1 MLSFG
6 TEDESISEFVC
17 YWRFLIMLGEGSL
30 VYDLASLKFPYTS
43 LLSYDLASGRLVEE
57 VRAFSIVWSSYAQ
70 DGRIMS

>member
-1 MLSFG
+1 
-6 TEDESISEFVC
+6 
-17 YWRFLIMLGEGSL
+17 MLGEGSL